1 MNTKDRICDCG
12 AHFVPVENIVFQL
25 DDGATEVLRL
35 DKDGMIYK
43 GEQVLDAG
51 QAYAAFTNWLK
62 QANAASLALQ
72 ERRQEQRRSK
82 VDNDL
87 AELYARRDK
96 DRRTAAPN
104 AANRIDLEILWAK
117 HKTGNDENARM
128 SKENF
133 FAAMTETAPLK
144 NEDAALRHDNARH
157 VRICAEQATEIVEL
171 SSNYKKVYEIAL
183 AWFNGDSFA
192 LNALIKKG
200 ADDE

>member
-43 GEQVLDAG
+43 GERVLDAG

-62 QANAASLALQ
+62 QANAASLSLQ

-82 VDNDL
+82 TDNDL

-96 DRRTAAPN
+96 DRRAASPTPQERRVGQRRSGRSSPWREHLTRTLPNRRATAPN

-133 FAAMTETAPLK
+133 FAAM
-144 NEDAALRHDNARH
+144 
-157 VRICAEQATEIVEL
+157 AE
-171 SSNYKKVYEIAL
+171 
-183 AWFNGDSFA
+183 
-192 LNALIKKG
+192 ALIAAGQK
-200 ADDE
+200 

>member
-12 AHFVPVENIVFQL
+12 AHFVPVENIVFQFQL

-43 GEQVLDAG
+43 GERVLDAG

-82 VDNDL
+82 TDNDL

-96 DRRTAAPN
+96 DRRAAPI
-104 AANRIDLEILWAK
+104 AAGQSSDTLGATVIRE
-117 HKTGNDENARM
+117 
-128 SKENF
+128 
-133 FAAMTETAPLK
+133 
-144 NEDAALRHDNARH
+144 DNAP
-157 VRICAEQATEIVEL
+157 VPV
-171 SSNYKKVYEIAL
+171 AL

>member
-96 DRRTAAPN
+96 DRRAAAPN
-104 AANRIDLEILWAK
+104 TAVVYQCPRCATSMEVDLTAKPSSAVPPNHIDLEVLWSK

-128 SKENF
+128 DKE
-133 FAAMTETAPLK
+133 
-144 NEDAALRHDNARH
+144 
-157 VRICAEQATEIVEL
+157 
-171 SSNYKKVYEIAL
+171 
-183 AWFNGDSFA
+183 SFR
-192 LNALIKKG
+192 
-200 ADDE
+200 